1 MMPDMLFALQLTEE
15 EHLNRLDF
23 IAAALRCEAPLTS
36 GCIACIEPWY
46 AQPAQLAVCV
56 NRQWGMVGH
65 VKDTISAA
73 KNRPRVG
80 KAISVMLDVDPSIVN
95 EWFA

>member
-1 MMPDMLFALQLTEE
+1 MD
-15 EHLNRLDF
+15 
-23 IAAALRCEAPLTS
+23 
-36 GCIACIEPWY
+36 
-46 AQPAQLAVCV
+46 
-56 NRQWGMVGH
+56 RQWGMVGH